1 MLIVESWPTLSD
13 DLIDA
18 GAEAEIQWMIDLIEE
33 TRSTRSEL
41 NVPAG
46 AKIPL
51 LLIGAGAETERGWSA
66 TRI

>member
-1 MLIVESWPTLSD
+1 MVSLI
-13 DLIDA
+13 A
-18 GAEAEIQWMIDLIEE
+18 E

-51 LLIGAGAETERGWSA
+51 LLIGADAATSRRGSSV
-66 TRI
+66 TKV